1 MNCSNKRKSQ
11 IFTNL
16 NSLGFLNCPR
26 YEIHLLDGK
35 FLASVNKYD
44 HWHHIVLSFVKGR
57 EDKDEIQIYNNA
69 EKVATDKTKASG
81 TNSKGN
87 GRIIIGRHFSGL
99 DGKYASVE
107 MDELL
112 FFNQAL
118 RETEITILSKYTT
131 EGYIYYLLFTFEL
144 NHVLLQN

>member
-1 MNCSNKRKSQ
+1 M
-11 IFTNL
+11 
-16 NSLGFLNCPR
+16 
-26 YEIHLLDGK
+26 
-35 FLASVNKYD
+35 ASANKYD

-69 EKVATDKTKASG
+69 ENIATDKTKAVG

-87 GRIIIGRHFSGL
+87 GRIVIGRHFSGL

-118 RETEITILSKYTT
+118 TETEIKKFSKYTT
-131 EGYIYYLLFTFEL
+131 
-144 NHVLLQN
+144 